1 MVGVSTSRRD
11 QGVGRPAPGCPGEA
25 LSPDRAALSVLAG
38 GGMVTIRG
46 EVRSLDQISRASR
59 VIDGFGGDTEIVNLV
74 RLPAADELKR
84 PVDQD
89 AVPVGCPFRLHRQRS
104 GEAALVVGPHA

>member
-38 GGMVTIRG
+38 GGVVTIRG

-74 RLPAADELKR
+74 RLRGTAIGA
-84 PVDQD
+84 
-89 AVPVGCPFRLHRQRS
+89 GS
-104 GEAALVVGPHA
+104 G